1 MLCNFV
7 LASYYKLLVKKRKTK
22 LVLEKHAFRE
32 VLSFQERFHLQRTN
46 VKSSAENLIIYE
58 SFVLEIYL

>member
-7 LASYYKLLVKKRKTK
+7 LASYYELLVKKRKTE

-46 VKSSAENLIIYE
+46 VKSSGKNLIIYE